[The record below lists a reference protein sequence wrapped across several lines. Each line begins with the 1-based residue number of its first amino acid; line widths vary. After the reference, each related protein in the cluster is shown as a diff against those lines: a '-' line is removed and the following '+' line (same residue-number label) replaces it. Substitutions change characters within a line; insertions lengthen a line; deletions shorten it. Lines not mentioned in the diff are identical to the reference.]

1 MRDAIN
7 SIQNGADLLSL
18 PKVTVVVV
26 PRERL
31 SFIQRSLSATFEH
44 TSIPFNLIYVS
55 GGLPVLVRQSLEEE
69 AGRKNF
75 KFIHS
80 EEYLSPN
87 QARNLALPHI
97 TTPYVVFLDN
107 DALVTRGWLEALLKC
122 AEETGASIVG
132 PLYLIGEFD
141 RALVHMAG
149 GRLELKEEAGNRILW
164 DEQYLYDTHV
174 SAEITRLRRRSCDYM
189 EFHCMLIRTNLFER
203 IGRMDDQLLSL
214 HEERDICLA
223 AAREGGSVFIEP
235 RAVVTYVPPPPFEW
249 WDIPYFMLRWS
260 DSRSVESVRH
270 FNTKWNIKEVRHI
283 SDTKN
288 AHEEGSVVGFAKAWR
303 RRIAGVD
310 ILSGSSKI
318 PADLPIDQARLM
330 IALLQSFDREYFD
343 LALAGESGH
352 FVEASRSLPIGA
364 LLRQVPR
371 FMEKAET
378 EGLNLLIRPLRR
390 DPSAP
395 TLLRFDDCAQAD
407 LKRWESQAFLTL
419 QTGTERYQCWVAF
432 DTNDRRLV
440 AHLPAQASKSVA
452 TVENEGFVPLAGARF
467 VPSHAHPAANFRV
480 RITKGIAGHLT
491 LAHQLEGTTP
501 FPATCMVQ

>member
-1 MRDAIN
+1 MRGAIN
-7 SIQNGADLLSL
+7 STQNGADILSV

-55 GGLPVLVRQSLEEE
+55 GGLPELVRRGLEEE
-69 AGRKNF
+69 AVRKNF

-80 EEYLSPN
+80 KEYLSPN

-107 DALVTRGWLEALLKC
+107 DALVTRGWLEALLNC

-149 GRLELKEEAGNRILW
+149 GRLRLTGEAGNRVLW
-164 DEQYLYDTHV
+164 DEQYLYDTPV
-174 SAEITRLRRRSCDYM
+174 SEAITRLRRRSCDYM
-189 EFHCMLIRTNLFER
+189 EFHCMLIRMNLFER
-203 IGRMDDQLLSL
+203 IGRMDDQLPGL

-235 RAVVTYVPPPPFEW
+235 KAVVTYVPPPPFEW

-270 FNTKWNIKEVRHI
+270 FNAKWNIKEVRHTT
-283 SDTKN
+283 DTKN
-288 AHEEGSVVGFAKAWR
+288 AHEEGSVVGFVKAWR

-330 IALLQSFDREYFD
+330 VALLQSFDREYFD

-352 FVEASRSLPIGA
+352 FVEASRSVPIGA
-364 LLRQVPR
+364 LLSELPR
-371 FMEKAET
+371 FLERAET
-378 EGLNLLIRPLRR
+378 QGMNLLIRPLRR
-390 DPSAP
+390 DAGAP
-395 TLLRFDDCAQAD
+395 TLLRFDDCTHAD
-407 LKRWESQAFLTL
+407 VKRWESQAFLTL
-419 QTGTERYQCWVAF
+419 QTGTERYQCWLAF
-432 DTNDRRLV
+432 DTNDRRFM
-440 AHLPAQASKSVA
+440 AHLPEHASNSA
-452 TVENEGFVPLAGARF
+452 GTVENEGFVPLAGARF
-467 VPSHAHPAANFRV
+467 VSSHADAAANFRV
-480 RITKGIAGHLT
+480 RIAKGIAGHLA
-491 LAHQLEGTTP
+491 LAHQLEGTAP
-501 FPATCMVQ
+501 FPATCITQ